1 MRTSLLAGL
10 LFASVVHADL
20 QLQVVE
26 ARPPDRPIWGTNI
39 ATFAIHNSGASPRD
53 VTLDW
58 YAKSAATN
66 RGFGYDDKFTIPA
79 GATQTLRETF
89 IVPAFPGEVT
99 LRLRVRDVAA
109 NVTIWEQNTMHEF
122 PFANSVAGQLEL
134 PERIA
139 ELIKV
144 SKRVYPAL
152 RMAQRGRLVVYYLDG
167 DEYVQGHLDA
177 IADERARIYKEL
189 AAKINRAFD
198 QEIALYLFPDAES
211 KLAYTG
217 HRGDGWAV
225 GRILVEI
232 FNAKKRID
240 PYHEMTHIVAGSIG
254 NPPAML
260 NEGLAAWM
268 QDGHRW
274 DGVGVDSWV
283 KAFAA
288 RGALWPMEK
297 LFSFTEI
304 GSDATRAPIA
314 YPQAAS
320 ISGYL
325 IERLGWEKFLAAYR
339 VLQNQSDSAA
349 FEKAFGVGLAEFE
362 KDWLKQIQ
370 APEIVLAPEA
380 KVSEVLAKYREQP
393 TKPR

>member
-1 MRTSLLAGL
+1 
-10 LFASVVHADL
+10 
-20 QLQVVE
+20 
-26 ARPPDRPIWGTNI
+26 
-39 ATFAIHNSGASPRD
+39 
-53 VTLDW
+53 
-58 YAKSAATN
+58 
-66 RGFGYDDKFTIPA
+66 
-79 GATQTLRETF
+79 
-89 IVPAFPGEVT
+89 
-99 LRLRVRDVAA
+99 
-109 NVTIWEQNTMHEF
+109 
-122 PFANSVAGQLEL
+122 
-134 PERIA
+134 
-139 ELIKV
+139 
-144 SKRVYPAL
+144 
-152 RMAQRGRLVVYYLDG
+152 
-167 DEYVQGHLDA
+167 
-177 IADERARIYKEL
+177 
-189 AAKINRAFD
+189 
-198 QEIALYLFPDAES
+198 
-211 KLAYTG
+211 
-217 HRGDGWAV
+217 
-225 GRILVEI
+225 
-232 FNAKKRID
+232 
-240 PYHEMTHIVAGSIG
+240 
-254 NPPAML
+254 
-260 NEGLAAWM
+260 
-268 QDGHRW
+268 
-274 DGVGVDSWV
+274 V